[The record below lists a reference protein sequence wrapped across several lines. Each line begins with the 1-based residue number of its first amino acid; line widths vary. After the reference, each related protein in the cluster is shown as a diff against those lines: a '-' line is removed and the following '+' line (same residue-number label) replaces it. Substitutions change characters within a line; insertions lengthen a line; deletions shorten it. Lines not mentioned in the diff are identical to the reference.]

1 MASLHQH
8 QMSKLS
14 LSMKMMG
21 RQSPSASLTTSF
33 IVLDISIFN
42 SLYLFQA
49 VGNMIKEVR
58 DAKIVHAYAT
68 INMAMY
74 QFPP

>member
-1 MASLHQH
+1 VNFN
-8 QMSKLS
+8 
-14 LSMKMMG
+14 
-21 RQSPSASLTTSF
+21 TSF
-33 IVLDISIFN
+33 IVLDISLGN

-49 VGNMIKEVR
+49 VGNIIREVG
-58 DAKIVHAYAT
+58 DAKIVHACVA